1 MKYILS
7 VPPALEKGFFSV
19 ENRDP
24 SQWFVTS
31 DPPGERVGSGGGTA
45 YCLSECA
52 KNDEEKDF
60 RKWLS
65 KEKKIIIHAAGHSRR
80 LPAYAPVGK
89 VLTPL
94 PVFRWSRGQSINQ
107 KLIDLQADF
116 LTSVS
121 VKAGKNLN
129 TLVASGDVLIYQD
142 TPVPAIPDADIVCL
156 GIWKEPAK
164 CTNHGVFF
172 MERNKRDELAMML
185 QKPSVDEIQKLIGSY
200 DFLID
205 IGVWLFS
212 DKAIE
217 LLMKKASWQHETNSY
232 TKGTPSFYDMY
243 TDFGKS
249 IGTNPHVFDEEISKL
264 NVKIVTLDEGE
275 FYHFGTSAELIEST
289 EILQNRVVNQREIW
303 HRGVKPHSSIF
314 TMNALTNCKFT
325 SQHKN
330 LWIEN
335 SFIPDTWKFQENS
348 VITGIPQN
356 QWHIQ
361 IPEGMCLDMVPV
373 GDKDVALRA
382 YGFQDVFKGLLLNR
396 DTRWMGAPALDWFA
410 ARKIDPTT
418 FVLEKDDIQ
427 FARIFPVLPKEN
439 ITESFVQW
447 LFDENVKSIKNRE
460 IYLNARKISASQ
472 IGEEVNFQR
481 LYMQRRVYMLQ
492 NLTQLSDNHE
502 KSVFHQLDLEE
513 VANIFV
519 SNNLSLPQELPA
531 KTKLIKGISDYMFR
545 SQVKKA
551 RGNKDW
557 EKDEQMS
564 FRLLKDAI
572 IQSDKQLKND
582 PLLSIQP
589 DQIVWGRSPIRID
602 LAGGWTDTPPYC
614 MVNGGKV
621 LNVALNLNGQPP
633 IQCFIKPANDFS
645 IILRSIDVGAEEK
658 ISSYEQVED
667 FNNVGSPFSITK
679 AALALCGF
687 SPAYSR
693 QNYPT
698 LQAQLEKLGH
708 GLEITTLSMIPK
720 GSGLGTSS
728 ILAATVL
735 GTLSETCSLGW
746 NKIEIGNK
754 TILLEQLLTTGGG
767 WQDQFGGI
775 LEGAKFLVSAPGFQQ
790 SPVVRWLPDT
800 ALTHPEIKPLLMLY
814 YTGITRVAKNILA
827 EIVRGMFLNSSK
839 RLKIL
844 EEIGLHAQQF
854 FDEMQ
859 KGNYSRLGEMT
870 EHSWQLNQRLD
881 AGTNTP
887 EIQAVLDKINPFLA
901 GKKLLGAGGGGFLFL
916 VAKSLD
922 DAKKVREILQHSPPN
937 DKARIFSFDVSPE
950 GLVVTKS

>member
-7 VPPALEKGFFSV
+7 VPPALEKAFFSV
-19 ENRDP
+19 EKRDP

-45 YCLSECA
+45 WCLSQCA

-116 LTSVS
+116 LTSVF

-142 TPVPAIPDADIVCL
+142 TPVPPIPDADIVCL

-172 MERNKRDELAMML
+172 MERNKRDQLAMML
-185 QKPSVDEIQKLIGSY
+185 QKPTVEEIQKLIGNY

-212 DKAIE
+212 DRAIE
-217 LLMKKASWQHETNSY
+217 LLMKKAHWQSGTNTY
-232 TKGTPSFYDMY
+232 QDGTPSFYDMY
-243 TDFGKS
+243 SDFGKS
-249 IGTNPHVFDEEISKL
+249 IGSNPHSYDEEISKL
-264 NVKIVTLDEGE
+264 DVKIVTLDEGE

-314 TMNALTNCKFT
+314 TMNAVTHSKF
-325 SQHKN
+325 SGHHQN
-330 LWIEN
+330 IWIEN
-335 SFIPDTWKFQENS
+335 SFIPDTWQFHQNS
-348 VITGIPQN
+348 ILTGIPKN
-356 QWHIQ
+356 KWALE
-361 IPEGMCLDMVPV
+361 IPKDICMDIVPI
-373 GDKDVALRA
+373 GGNDFAIRT
-382 YGFQDVFKGLLLNR
+382 YGFHDIFKGLVFSS
-396 DTRWMGAPALDWFA
+396 DTIWMGKPAENWFS
-410 ARKIDPTT
+410 ARGIDPHN
-418 FVLEKDDIQ
+418 FLLEKDDIQ
-427 FARIFPVLPKEN
+427 FANIFPVLTAED
-439 ITESFVQW
+439 ISGSFLQW
-447 LFDENVKSIKNRE
+447 LFNENTDTDNNRNL
-460 IYLNARKISASQ
+460 YLGCRKISASAMAA
-472 IGEEVNFQR
+472 EVNFER
-481 LYMQRRVYMLQ
+481 LYAQRQTFMLQ
-492 NLTQLSDNHE
+492 NLRQLSENHE

-513 VANIFV
+513 VAGIFV
-519 SNNLSLPQELPA
+519 DQKLPLPGELPES
-531 KTKLIKGISDYMFR
+531 TKLIKGISDYMFR

-551 RGNKDW
+551 SGHKDW
-557 EKDEQMS
+557 AQDETMS
-564 FRLLKDAI
+564 FRLLQEAI
-572 IQSDKQLKND
+572 LQSDKNLRND
-582 PLLSIQP
+582 PVLNIQP

-633 IQCFIKPANDFS
+633 IQCFIKPATEHVL
-645 IILRSIDVGAEEK
+645 ILRSIDVGSEEK
-658 ISSYEQVED
+658 ITTFAQVED
-667 FNNVGSPFSITK
+667 FNKVGSPFSITK

-687 SPAYSR
+687 SPKYSR
-693 QNYPT
+693 QQYTT
-698 LQAQLEKLGH
+698 LEDQLQKLGH

-735 GTLSETCSLGW
+735 GTISENCNLGW

-775 LEGAKFLVSAPGFQQ
+775 LEGAKFLISAPGFQQ

-800 ALTHPEIKPLLMLY
+800 ALTHPEIKPLLILY

-827 EIVRGMFLNSSK
+827 EIVRGMFLNSNK

-844 EEIGLHAQQF
+844 AEIGLHAQQF

-859 KGNYSRLGEMT
+859 KGNYARLGEMT

-881 AGTNTP
+881 SGTNTP
-887 EIQAVLDKINPFLA
+887 EIQKVIDKVNPHLA
-901 GKKLLGAGGGGFLFL
+901 GKKLLGAGGGGFLFM

-922 DAKKVREILQHSPPN
+922 DAKQVREILHNSPTN
-937 DKARIFSFDVSPE
+937 DKARIFSFDVSDE
-950 GLVVTKS
+950 GLVITKS

>member
-7 VPPALEKGFFSV
+7 VPPALHHAFFSV
-19 ENRDP
+19 EKRDP

-52 KNDEEKDF
+52 KNDGAGGF

-65 KEKKIIIHAAGHSRR
+65 DEKKIIIHAAGHSRR

-121 VKAGKNLN
+121 AKAGNRLN

-185 QKPSVDEIQKLIGSY
+185 QKPTVSEIQKLIGSY

-212 DKAIE
+212 DRAIE
-217 LLMKKASWQHETNSY
+217 LLMKKASWEHESNSY
-232 TKGTPSFYDMY
+232 KGGTPSFYDMY

-249 IGTNPHVFDEEISKL
+249 IGTHPHVFDEEISKL

-275 FYHFGTSAELIEST
+275 FYHFGTSSELIEST

-314 TMNALTNCKFT
+314 TMNALTNCKFAGN
-325 SQHKN
+325 HKN
-330 LWIEN
+330 IWIEN
-335 SFIPDTWKFQENS
+335 SFVPDSWRLQQNS
-348 VITGIPQN
+348 VITGIPEN
-356 QWHIQ
+356 DWSLHL
-361 IPEGMCLDMVPV
+361 PEGMCLDIIPI
-373 GDKDVALRA
+373 GENEFAIRP
-382 YGFQDVFKGLLLNR
+382 YGFHDGFKGLVYNS
-396 DTRWMGAPALDWFA
+396 DTKWMHAPALDWFTS
-410 ARKIDPTT
+410 RNIDPAECI
-418 FVLEKDDIQ
+418 LEKDDIQ
-427 FARIFPVLPKEN
+427 FARIFPVLTEKEL
-439 ITESFVQW
+439 TGSFVQW
-447 LFDENVKSIKNRE
+447 MFDENTGADENRVVYKNC
-460 IYLNARKISASQ
+460 RKISASA
-472 IGEEVNFQR
+472 IAAEVNFRR
-481 LYMQRRVYMLQ
+481 LYAQRKGFILK
-492 NLTQLSDNHE
+492 NLEQLSRNHE

-513 VANIFV
+513 VARIFV
-519 SNNLSLPQELPA
+519 TENLSLPDKLSA
-531 KTKLIKGISDYMFR
+531 NTKLIKGISDYMFR

-551 RGNKDW
+551 RDDQHWKQ
-557 EKDEQMS
+557 DEQMA
-564 FRLLKDAI
+564 FELLKEAI
-572 IQSDKQLKND
+572 IQSDKSLRND
-582 PLLSIQP
+582 PVLNIQP

-633 IQCFIKPANDFS
+633 IQCFIKPAEDHT

-658 ISSYEQVED
+658 ITTYEQVED
-667 FNNVGSPFSITK
+667 FNKVGSPFSITK

-687 SPAYSR
+687 SPKYCR
-693 QNYPT
+693 QQHT
-698 LQAQLEKLGH
+698 SLGSQLENLGH

-735 GTLSETCSLGW
+735 GTLSETCNLGW

-775 LEGAKFLVSAPGFQQ
+775 LEGAKFLVSSPGFQQ

-800 ALTHPEIKPLLMLY
+800 ALTHPEIKPLLILY

-827 EIVRGMFLNSSK
+827 EIVRGMFLNANK

-844 EEIGLHAQQF
+844 GEIGLHAQQF

-859 KGNYSRLGEMT
+859 KGNYARLGEMT

-887 EIQAVLDKINPFLA
+887 EIQAILNRINPFLA

-922 DAKKVREILQHSPPN
+922 DAKRVREILHQEPPN